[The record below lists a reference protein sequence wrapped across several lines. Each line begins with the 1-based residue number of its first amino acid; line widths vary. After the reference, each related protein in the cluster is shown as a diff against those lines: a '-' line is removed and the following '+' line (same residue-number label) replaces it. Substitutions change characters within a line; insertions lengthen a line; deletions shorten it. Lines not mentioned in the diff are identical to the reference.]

1 MSEHQA
7 TIEKLLADLTEQTQ
21 KIERTYSEGRGAWRN
36 QLNIQLDHTLR
47 AVAAAA
53 TKLAEDKGASPGLR
67 GQASQFT
74 QAQTS
79 LAKQSVQAGRHLRAL
94 AEGWSC
100 ARCEAQAPKVA
111 KLAARPQPGLPV
123 LECRACG
130 ADTPVTEAG
139 AKAFESHFGHL
150 VKPGW
155 NPETNGFGPL

>member
-1 MSEHQA
+1 MSEDQA
-7 TIEKLLADLTEQTQ
+7 TIEKLLADLTEQAG
-21 KIERTYSEGRGAWRN
+21 KIERTYAEGRGAWRN

-53 TKLAEDKGASPGLR
+53 AKLGGDQGASPQVR
-67 GQASQFT
+67 SKATEFSEAQAS
-74 QAQTS
+74 
-79 LAKQSVQAGRHLRAL
+79 LARQSVQSGRHLRAL

-100 ARCEAQAPKVA
+100 ARCEAKAPKVA
-111 KLAARPQPGLPV
+111 KLAARPEPGLPV

-130 ADTPVTEAG
+130 ADTVVTEAG

-155 NPETNGFGPL
+155 NPETNGFGRR